1 MCQHL
6 WSVLSAEVKKRQS
19 SNPNNTIID
28 IADKAKQLLSIITT
42 DKKERR
48 KGVLFFMSSGELYH
62 RVTPANCAVKD

>member
-48 KGVLFFMSSGELYH
+48 KGVLFLC
-62 RVTPANCAVKD
+62 PLANYIIG

>member
-42 DKKERR
+42 DKKE
-48 KGVLFFMSSGELYH
+48 FILYKTE
-62 RVTPANCAVKD
+62 VNPQPVYGCYN

>member
-28 IADKAKQLLSIITT
+28 IADKAKQILSIITT
-42 DKKERR
+42 DKKE
-48 KGVLFFMSSGELYH
+48 FILYKTE
-62 RVTPANCAVKD
+62 VNPQPVYGCYN